1 MKRELLKAMRRSGI
15 KTDQIQIHPRFSIK
29 TGYHAKCLD
38 NLLSDEDCLS
48 IGLTYANEKGY
59 RHGFV
64 TIDTTQSNIYQ
75 NDIGV
80 VTLCFYKREYLFF
93 TNGVP
98 PLEVGIRGETLYFD
112 NGGWSIER
120 DSMGKEPIHVYS
132 GIPKRVPKELFTET
146 TAIRTALGRVRK
158 TRTFVLDSLLT

>member
-29 TGYHAKCLD
+29 NGYHPKYLD
-38 NLLSDEDCLS
+38 NLLSNEDCLS
-48 IGLTYANEKGY
+48 IGLTWASEKGY
-59 RHGFV
+59 QYGFAV
-64 TIDTTQSNIYQ
+64 IETTQSNAYQ
-75 NDIGV
+75 NDVSV

-93 TNGVP
+93 NNGGP

-112 NGGWSIER
+112 SGGWGIER